1 MSAPGDFRRAPSAPQ
16 ALAVQARIETALA
29 GKSVAIWGSSSEP
42 SDYLADLQS
51 LGSLLLHLAEQ
62 PRADAT
68 RPWVGIVRDAARA
81 RPVASP
87 PRWYISA
94 PEPSSLRA
102 TVLGECDAILSAS
115 ELRAAAELFTPWYD
129 CAPATNDSVP
139 RWMGDRTRMT
149 PQLNRLILAV
159 HAPRQR
165 ISVRVDRGGPSLPL
179 HAIPQ
184 AVPADL
190 YREHVAALM
199 GCGEETGRCFVSMA
213 LARGHDHIHTWEQA
227 AAALGLPA
235 QHGKSIARAVSQ
247 RLQGTV
253 PEVHDA
259 IGDLAKLMDPN
270 TSWRALEEEVRTDA
284 TRPTDWLLVWART
297 HRPRM
302 KETSAPY
309 AITWRWIHE
318 AGGLLFTSPAWSSPP
333 SRDQKGAYRQFA
345 AAVEAH
351 QAVVI
356 EASERQGATMS
367 AILHRVGYA
376 ARPAHPLGGSPSVA
390 RCGG

>member
-165 ISVRVDRGGPSLPL
+165 ISVRVTAGDHLYLFTPSPKPCQQTCTESMSPL
-179 HAIPQ
+179 SWG
-184 AVPADL
+184 AVKRPAD
-190 YREHVAALM
+190 A
-199 GCGEETGRCFVSMA
+199 
-213 LARGHDHIHTWEQA
+213 
-227 AAALGLPA
+227 
-235 QHGKSIARAVSQ
+235 
-247 RLQGTV
+247 
-253 PEVHDA
+253 
-259 IGDLAKLMDPN
+259 
-270 TSWRALEEEVRTDA
+270 
-284 TRPTDWLLVWART
+284 
-297 HRPRM
+297 
-302 KETSAPY
+302 
-309 AITWRWIHE
+309 
-318 AGGLLFTSPAWSSPP
+318 SSPWP
-333 SRDQKGAYRQFA
+333 SRAGTTTSIPGNKPR
-345 AAVEAH
+345 
-351 QAVVI
+351 
-356 EASERQGATMS
+356 
-367 AILHRVGYA
+367 
-376 ARPAHPLGGSPSVA
+376 RP
-390 RCGG
+390 